1 MRLCVLR
8 FENAQD
14 LTRAFDRVLA
24 SPDVDSCVVEWEEHR
39 ILFQAPA
46 EGAAELAERV
56 YLDGGL
62 LWCSH
67 HDLDEA

>member
-8 FENAQD
+8 FSNNQD

-24 SPDVDSCVVEWEEHR
+24 SPDVDSCVVEWEDGR
-39 ILFQAPA
+39 IQFLAPP
-46 EGAAELAERV
+46 EGAAQLAERM

-67 HDLDEA
+67 HDLDD

>member
-24 SPDVDSCVVEWEEHR
+24 CPDVDSCVVEWEDSR
-39 ILFQAPA
+39 ILFQAP
-46 EGAAELAERV
+46 EQGAAALAERV

-67 HDLDEA
+67 HDLDD